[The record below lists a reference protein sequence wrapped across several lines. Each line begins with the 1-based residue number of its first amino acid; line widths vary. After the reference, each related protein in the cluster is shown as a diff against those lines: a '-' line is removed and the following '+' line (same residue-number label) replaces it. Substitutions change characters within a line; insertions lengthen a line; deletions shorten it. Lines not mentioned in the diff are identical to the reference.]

1 MGSAFSWF
9 LARRYLLS
17 RRVNLLGMIGIA
29 VSVWAMIVVIAVFSG
44 FIGEIRRGIH
54 NASPDLVLTGMK
66 APCDYAA
73 VAPILQKDP
82 DVAALAPRVEHYG
95 IIYAYGYHDRFV
107 QTTRA
112 IETGQ
117 LSRNF
122 VRVLGVDVT
131 AERDATELHAWLEAA
146 PDDLRTD
153 DPDHPFG
160 ISPARMAR
168 AGNAPAVGTI
178 VARPDGMLMSARRLT
193 KGERIE
199 IGSRVDVVSGRFTT
213 GSQGSALLKS
223 RHPTVLTGAF
233 ASGHRTFDESA
244 VLVDIEFLR
253 RMLGF
258 GADESDLELCTQI
271 VVRARPGA
279 DAAKLAV
286 RLAAAVAGTC
296 GGQVL
301 TWEEQNATFL
311 GAVDRERTMMTVC
324 LFAVMLVAAFLIY
337 ATLHMMVV
345 QKIRDIGVLTAMGAT
360 PYGVQMIFLLSG
372 AIIALLGAGSGVAL
386 GVASTVYLNP
396 LNELLRTNFGVELFP
411 TDVYALD
418 KIPYELDP
426 TWVAQVA
433 AAATILA
440 LLVAWLPARRAARM
454 RPVQALAHS

>member
-1 MGSAFSWF
+1 M
-9 LARRYLLS
+9 
-17 RRVNLLGMIGIA
+17 
-29 VSVWAMIVVIAVFSG
+29 
-44 FIGEIRRGIH
+44 
-54 NASPDLVLTGMK
+54 
-66 APCDYAA
+66 
-73 VAPILQKDP
+73 
-82 DVAALAPRVEHYG
+82 
-95 IIYAYGYHDRFV
+95 
-107 QTTRA
+107 
-112 IETGQ
+112 
-117 LSRNF
+117 
-122 VRVLGVDVT
+122 
-131 AERDATELHAWLEAA
+131 
-146 PDDLRTD
+146 
-153 DPDHPFG
+153 
-160 ISPARMAR
+160 
-168 AGNAPAVGTI
+168 
-178 VARPDGMLMSARRLT
+178 
-193 KGERIE
+193 
-199 IGSRVDVVSGRFTT
+199 
-213 GSQGSALLKS
+213 
-223 RHPTVLTGAF
+223 LTGAF

-454 RPVQALAHS
+454 RPVQARAHS